1 MLIDIKST
9 FGEELS
15 LASAAVIGDAIDTGA
30 VYGLGAGAN
39 RLPIL
44 HVVIHTAN
52 TSAGTIELCTSSNGT
67 TAGDTLV
74 KIPVGAA
81 TPAET
86 VVYSGPIPQIPEGSG
101 RYLVLKT
108 SAMTAG
114 KCNAYLLA
122 NSPYHHIYPK
132 A

>member
-1 MLIDIKST
+1 MLIDTKST

-15 LASAAVIGDAIDTGA
+15 LASAAVIGDALDLGA
-30 VYGLGAGAN
+30 VYGMGSGAN
-39 RLPIL
+39 MTPWL

-52 TSAGTIELCTSSNGT
+52 TSAGTIELCTSSNGS
-67 TAGDTLV
+67 TAGDSIL

-86 VVYSGPIPQIPEGSG
+86 VVYSGPIPPVPEGSG

-108 SAMTAG
+108 SAMSAG
-114 KCNAYLLA
+114 KVNAYVTTHA
-122 NSPYHHIYPK
+122 PYHHLYPK